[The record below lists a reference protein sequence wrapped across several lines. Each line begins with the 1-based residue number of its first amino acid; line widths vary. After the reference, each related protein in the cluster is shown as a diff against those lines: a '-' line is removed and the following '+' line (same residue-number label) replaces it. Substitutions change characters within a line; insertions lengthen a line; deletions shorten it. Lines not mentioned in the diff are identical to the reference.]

1 LRKPG
6 IGSLSS
12 FRQHSSPNLSVK
24 QTNPPARLF
33 DNAGVSTKIIL
44 SPAGWLLMEHHDI
57 SLLLRS
63 HSPILVF
70 ETHEESRAVEL
81 MKNISLNMA
90 TPIFKWSV
98 AIGLQRIDLVMDAQ
112 IHLKEPIKV
121 LGHIQSS
128 GFEAIYILL
137 DFHPY
142 LQDPS
147 IVRHLKELALKMR
160 EGQSRLVL
168 ISHDV
173 DIPPEIKK
181 LTVSA
186 TLSLPDEKELMKIV
200 QREASAYA
208 LEHVNKRV
216 NTDQKSL
223 DQLINHLKGL
233 TYNDARSLARAAI
246 VDDGA
251 ITGSDLPEVMRAKY
265 DLLSGNDLLGFEF
278 ETSNFSQLAGMHEL
292 KKWLHQREQFFH
304 QGKGV
309 PALDRPKG
317 ILLLGVQGC
326 GKSVAAKAV
335 AGIWNVPLLRMDFGS
350 LYNKYVGES
359 ESNIRE
365 ALETAE
371 IMSPCVLW
379 IDEIE
384 KGISVSENDAGTSK
398 RILGSML
405 TWMAENEK
413 PVFIVATS
421 NDIQDLP
428 PELIRKGRL
437 DEVFFVDL
445 PSAEVRR
452 EIFRI
457 HAEKRDVDI
466 AALDLDQLAQSTDG
480 FSGSEIEQLV
490 VSVIYSA
497 HAADDSVSTE
507 LIIDEI
513 SKTRPLSILMA
524 EKVSALRQWA
534 QGRTVFVD

>member
-1 LRKPG
+1 
-6 IGSLSS
+6 
-12 FRQHSSPNLSVK
+12 
-24 QTNPPARLF
+24 
-33 DNAGVSTKIIL
+33 
-44 SPAGWLLMEHHDI
+44 MEHHDI

-81 MKNISLNMA
+81 MKNISLKMA

-112 IHLKEPIKV
+112 VHLKEPIKV
-121 LGHIQSS
+121 LGHIRSS
-128 GFEAIYILL
+128 GLEAIYILL

-160 EGQSRLVL
+160 EGKSRLVL
-168 ISHDV
+168 ISYDV
-173 DIPPEIKK
+173 AIPPEIKK
-181 LTVSA
+181 LTVNT
-186 TLSLPDEKELMKIV
+186 TLSLPDEKELLKIV
-200 QREASAYA
+200 QREASTYA
-208 LEHVNKRV
+208 SEHSNKRV
-216 NTDQKSL
+216 NTDHKSL
-223 DQLINHLKGL
+223 DQLVNHLKGL

-251 ITGSDLPEVMRAKY
+251 ITASDLPEVMRAKY
-265 DLLSGNDLLGFEF
+265 ELLSGNDLLGFEF

-304 QGKGV
+304 QDQGV

-335 AGIWNVPLLRMDFGS
+335 AGIWNIPLLRMDFGS

-359 ESNIRE
+359 ESNIRD

-384 KGISVSENDAGTSK
+384 KGISVSENDAGTSQ

-421 NDIQDLP
+421 NDIKSLP

-445 PSAEVRR
+445 PTAEVRR

-457 HAEKRDVDI
+457 HADKRDVDV
-466 AALDLDQLAQSTDG
+466 ATLDLEQLAQSTDG

-490 VSVIYSA
+490 VSVIYGA
-497 HAADDSVSTE
+497 HAADSTVSTE

-524 EKVSALRQWA
+524 EKITALRQWA